1 MEKLKTIIQKTI
13 YSKSTI
19 DWMIVRDIS
28 KSKIEIEGVEFSF
41 VDGKERYNEPFK
53 TNQGYLSLNSP
64 FVIGE
69 FEKIAK
75 ELLEEFKSNPIALA
89 NLFILFTRASYKGED
104 KETLLKNFKKQLEK
118 DVCTNIFNLLISS
131 LNTEYYKD
139 NYSIKKPFSTNDWLD
154 IFRSTQYM
162 HGISD
167 PLINCLQL
175 VRSERNRKIDF
186 DLLEKMQPLL
196 RAVLVGQYGFDLEIS
211 KSKLKK
217 LYQSVEELIF
227 LSACLIDDF
236 APDKTPPD
244 WLTETLIEK
253 FLENHWDTIGKQ
265 IFVHTFG
272 LSYRNKNDNKLYE
285 RLRDLSHA
293 ILLKHLKTE
302 NDETL
307 KWIRKFEF
315 PNDFIALFGW
325 LSSKEIKLTEIPDS
339 NRAAITNQF
348 VSELQRIAK
357 STPVHLASENSSD
370 PFTSFQLYERKYQV
384 ALAYVLLFLLSATDT
399 NRKDI
404 ENVCHEFK
412 TLFYGGVRATHLA
425 THFTELML
433 LIGLSG
439 NWVNGLDEA
448 EYLALKKYLKIL
460 SDTVLIPYIYL
471 KEREDEIWNP
481 ESEREAFQFN
491 AGSYLITTA
500 LAKIQKHQIGQYYQD
515 FFEKINETAV
525 ANWNIE
531 DNK

>member
-1 MEKLKTIIQKTI
+1 MEKLKEIIQKI
-13 YSKSTI
+13 ISSKSTI
-19 DWMIVRDIS
+19 DWMVVHDIS

-41 VDGKERYNEPFK
+41 VDGKERYDEPFK
-53 TNQGYLSLNSP
+53 TNQGYISLKTPSS
-64 FVIGE
+64 VSE
-69 FEKIAK
+69 FEKIAN
-75 ELLEEFKSNPIALA
+75 ELLEELKSNPIALA
-89 NLFILFTRASYKGED
+89 NLFVLFTRASYKGED
-104 KETLLKNFKKQLEK
+104 KETLLKKFKKQLGK
-118 DVCTNIFNLLISS
+118 DVCTNIFNLLIAS
-131 LNTEYYKD
+131 LNNEYYKD
-139 NYSIKKPFSTNDWLD
+139 NFSIKKTFNTNDWLD

-167 PLINCLQL
+167 PLINSLQL
-175 VRSERNRKIDF
+175 VRSERNRKLDF
-186 DLLEKMQPLL
+186 DLLEKMKPLL

-211 KSKLKK
+211 KSKLKQ
-217 LYQSVEELIF
+217 LYLSAEELIF
-227 LSACLIDDF
+227 LSACLIDDS

-272 LSYRNKNDNKLYE
+272 LSFRNKNDNKLYE
-285 RLRDLSHA
+285 RLRDLSHV
-293 ILLKHLKTE
+293 ILLKHIKTE

-307 KWIRKFEF
+307 KWICKFEY

-325 LSSKEIKLTEIPDS
+325 LSSREIKLSEIPDS

-357 STPVHLASENSSD
+357 SIPIHLASENSSD
-370 PFTSFQLYERKYQV
+370 PFTSFQLHERKYQV

-412 TLFYGGVRATHLA
+412 TLFYGGFRATYLA

-448 EYLALKKYLKIL
+448 EYLALKQYLKII
-460 SDTVLIPYIYL
+460 SDTVLIPYIHL

-481 ESEREAFQFN
+481 ESEREVFQYN
-491 AGSYLITTA
+491 AGSYLIITA
-500 LAKIQKHQIGQYYQD
+500 MAIIKKHQIGQHYKD

-525 ANWNIE
+525 AQWNYNDKI
-531 DNK
+531 

>member
-1 MEKLKTIIQKTI
+1 MEKLEAIIQKVI
-13 YSKSTI
+13 SSKSTI
-19 DWMIVRDIS
+19 DWMIVHEIS

-53 TNQGYLSLNSP
+53 TNQGYISLNKPS
-64 FVIGE
+64 VISE
-69 FEKIAK
+69 FQKTAN

-89 NLFILFTRASYKGED
+89 NLFIVFTRASYKGED
-104 KETLLKNFKKQLEK
+104 KETLLKNFKKQLGK
-118 DVCTNIFNLLISS
+118 DACTNVFNLLIAS
-131 LNTEYYKD
+131 LNNEYYKD
-139 NYSIKKPFSTNDWLD
+139 NYSIKKPLNTNDWLD

-175 VRSERNRKIDF
+175 VRNERNRKLDF
-186 DLLEKMQPLL
+186 DLLEKMKPLL
-196 RAVLVGQYGFDLEIS
+196 RAVLVGQYGFDIQIS
-211 KSKLKK
+211 KSKLKQ
-217 LYQSVEELIF
+217 LYQSEEELIF
-227 LSACLIDDF
+227 LSACLIDDS

-244 WLTETLIEK
+244 WLTETLIER
-253 FLENHWDTIGKQ
+253 FLEKHWDTIGRQ
-265 IFVHTFG
+265 IFVHAFG
-272 LSYRNKNDNKLYE
+272 LSFRNKNDNKLYD
-285 RLRDLSHA
+285 RLKDLSHT

-302 NDETL
+302 NDDTL
-307 KWIRKFEF
+307 KWISKLEF

-325 LSSKEIKLTEIPDS
+325 LSSKKINLNEIPDS
-339 NRAAITNQF
+339 NRVAITNQF

-357 STPVHLASENSSD
+357 SIPVHLASENSSD
-370 PFTSFQLYERKYQV
+370 PFTSFQLYEGKYHT

-412 TLFYGGVRATHLA
+412 TLFYGGFRATHLA

-439 NWVNGLDEA
+439 NRVNGLDEA
-448 EYLALKKYLKIL
+448 EYLALKQYLKIL
-460 SDTVLIPYIYL
+460 SDTVLIPYIHL

-491 AGSYLITTA
+491 AGSHLVTIA
-500 LAKIQKHQIGQYYQD
+500 LVEIQKHQIGQHYQD
-515 FFEKINETAV
+515 FFEKINETTV
-525 ANWNIE
+525 ANWNFE